1 MKDWEKKFTVHVTDK
16 GFIIRVYEEFLQLN
30 DRKTNNPLQ
39 KYAKFLNKLFIK
51 KRYVNG
57 QQIYKK
63 VFNIIVRRDMQTEKT
78 LRYFT
83 IKIAKNKKE
92 KWTI

>member
-39 KYAKFLNKLFIK
+39 KYAKFLNKQFIK
-51 KRYVNG
+51 KA
-57 QQIYKK
+57 
-63 VFNIIVRRDMQTEKT
+63 M
-78 LRYFT
+78 
-83 IKIAKNKKE
+83 
-92 KWTI
+92 